1 MTCNSFTG
9 GTGTGTRQ
17 VISIFHV
24 KYLLCLSNG
33 LFGLFKSVNRSIAVV
48 RDVSSYQWGKK
59 VKILE
64 AGAGASG
71 WAFTS
76 FILQVKVKNKFQHVK
91 FNTEIRI
98 DRRWK

>member
-48 RDVSSYQWGKK
+48 RDVSSFIPMREGEDFRSRCKSFSLRLH
-59 VKILE
+59 ILY
-64 AGAGASG
+64 STRSKTN
-71 WAFTS
+71 FS
-76 FILQVKVKNKFQHVK
+76 M
-91 FNTEIRI
+91 
-98 DRRWK
+98 